1 MTFAVYALAALY
13 AALSIWDVISTVRF
27 LGLGLREAN
36 PVIRWT
42 IENLGPLW
50 PVPKLALAGGVIAAA
65 VLWFPTGWAVALL
78 VPSCGLMAWVVW
90 HNETQIAR
98 RKARL
103 GLK

>member
-1 MTFAVYALAALY
+1 VTFAVYALAALY

-50 PVPKLALAGGVIAAA
+50 PLPKLAMASLVIWIVLA
-65 VLWFPTGWAVALL
+65 WFPTGWALALL
-78 VPSCGLMAWVVW
+78 IPSCGLMAWVVW
-90 HNETQIAR
+90 WNETQIAR

-103 GLK
+103 GLQ